1 MSIQETSY
9 LVDKLCNHNIKLML
23 SVTPHGIYTLDYNY
37 YETPA
42 SCLKVAVVIHMHM
55 HEDVIETL
63 YARERVG
70 DDTRPAGTLHVA
82 QHAVIES
89 LIQTLLQYLID
100 KWC

>member
-1 MSIQETSY
+1 
-9 LVDKLCNHNIKLML
+9 ML
-23 SVTPHGIYTLDYNY
+23 TVTPHEIYTRLY

-42 SCLKVAVVIHMHM
+42 SCPKVAVFIHM
-55 HEDVIETL
+55 HEDVIERT

-70 DDTRPAGTLHVA
+70 DDARPVATLRIA